1 MGPRA
6 RGGSELQRSED
17 DGGLDMGGIK
27 RRTKL
32 RQFRLAQLA
41 AGGHPDAEA

>member
-1 MGPRA
+1 MAPRA

-27 RRTKL
+27 RGTKL
-32 RQFRLAQLA
+32 R
-41 AGGHPDAEA
+41 